1 MASRIRFQRYLAYN
15 TASNL
20 HNRKFVTLLNNLRN
34 PSSANTSENNS
45 PNGSSDQRNRT
56 TNLNSTDNNNT
67 SSSDVTS
74 SKPNLVTD
82 LTNNLNAQEITLLSK
97 GPKFS
102 LSPGIREHTIT
113 GINIVFYRLA
123 NQIRWKH
130 FRESRFQP
138 SDFLTYP
145 QSRHIY
151 KPEPEDELESKLQRI
166 HYKLQTTLK
175 ELQPQRKWS
184 NISHVEKKVVKELKE
199 KNYICLPSDKGA
211 EFCVIQQDT
220 NTRVAL
226 AHLNDSS
233 TYQKVPRMSAKK
245 VENKVN
251 ATWKKICLQN
261 ETPSFVRKS
270 FIAGNTDL
278 PRFYHLI
285 KTHKTG
291 PAIKIRPIVSNTN
304 GPTQRLSWLLANAL
318 KPLLKD
324 VPAHLENSLELIKYI
339 QAGDFTTNKTLP
351 YPCSLDVVSLYTSI
365 PIQEAITN
373 ATDRIH
379 NPIFHLAEQDIKDL
393 LTVTLNNMYFSFND
407 QVFRQKEGLP
417 MGSNISAILAI
428 LFMDRLET
436 IALSSHLS
444 IRPYKR
450 YVDDIYLQTTCEDMA
465 DQFHS
470 TMNNLHPKLKFE
482 IEKPEIT
489 PSGHSLSLLDFKVTI
504 SKAPLNFTRK
514 QLRNQSSFTT
524 NQRYR
529 KNQR

>member
-1 MASRIRFQRYLAYN
+1 MLLKDNIQRLLKLGLGRAKFVLVKKIFRNSETLATSKQRLFFLRQCSTLNIFPKTIGNLRLPYDFAVESITEKSKQRTRRFVLNESKRALRRIIAIKLHEQRRLDERITSVFTPDVASRIRFQRYLAYN

-20 HNRKFVTLLNNLRN
+20 HNRKFLTLLNNLRN

-45 PNGSSDQRNRT
+45 PNGSSNQRNRT

-102 LSPGIREHTIT
+102 LSPGISEHTIT
-113 GINIVFYRLA
+113 GINIAFYRLA

-130 FRESRFQP
+130 LRESGFQP

-151 KPEPEDELESKLQRI
+151 KPESKDELESKLQRI
-166 HYKLQTTLK
+166 HHKLQTTLK

-184 NISHVEKKVVKELKE
+184 NISHVEKKVIKELKE

-220 NTRVAL
+220 YTRVAL

-233 TYQKVPRMSAKK
+233 TYQKVPRMSAKT

-261 ETPSFVRKS
+261 DTPSFVRKS

-304 GPTQRLSWLLANAL
+304 GPTQRLS
-318 KPLLKD
+318 
-324 VPAHLENSLELIKYI
+324 
-339 QAGDFTTNKTLP
+339 
-351 YPCSLDVVSLYTSI
+351 
-365 PIQEAITN
+365 
-373 ATDRIH
+373 
-379 NPIFHLAEQDIKDL
+379 
-393 LTVTLNNMYFSFND
+393 
-407 QVFRQKEGLP
+407 
-417 MGSNISAILAI
+417 
-428 LFMDRLET
+428 
-436 IALSSHLS
+436 
-444 IRPYKR
+444 
-450 YVDDIYLQTTCEDMA
+450 
-465 DQFHS
+465 
-470 TMNNLHPKLKFE
+470 
-482 IEKPEIT
+482 
-489 PSGHSLSLLDFKVTI
+489 
-504 SKAPLNFTRK
+504 
-514 QLRNQSSFTT
+514 
-524 NQRYR
+524 
-529 KNQR
+529 